1 MAYLGNTFDP
11 NEIPADERG
20 EYTPI
25 PAGDYL
31 LQIVES
37 DIDDKGDRTGL
48 KLTYEV
54 VDGEFSNRKIFDYL
68 NIVHPNATAQQIS
81 QRALADL
88 CLATGVGA
96 VSDTEELHFRPF
108 IGKVAVEKRKDNGE
122 MTNKMKKSRAAG
134 SAPPAGKPAASP
146 GHTPAHAAAPKA
158 AGSRPWGA
166 RG

>member
-1 MAYLGNTFDP
+1 MASLGTTFDP
-11 NEIPADERG
+11 NQIPEDERG
-20 EYTPI
+20 EYTPL

-31 LQIVES
+31 LQVVES

-54 VDGEFSNRKIFDYL
+54 VDGEFSNRKVFDYL

-108 IGKVAVEKRKDNGE
+108 IGKIAVEKRKDTGE
-122 MTNKMKKSRAAG
+122 MQNRVKKTRPAG
-134 SAPPAGKPAASP
+134 SAPPAGKPAAM
-146 GHTPAHAAAPKA
+146 GARPAAAAAPKA